1 MKILVADYYHHHILS
16 HKVDEIVLSILG
28 PNFKA
33 PSNRGTP
40 SSRGQENLSEMKWD
54 EKSDENSFDVEGG
67 GGGSGETKEGD
78 GSSVQSP
85 MEVSLSSA
93 VLVKNNQPSPLESTW
108 IIESKRGKVVPDI
121 LNFYFVLMLDDEMTI
136 ISSINLF
143 IHKTH
148 CKTTTTHPHTDENR
162 CHARGSDWKL
172 PSSAPQTYL
181 LTMPGVAVFASVVRS
196 RSSTRVD
203 TYQVETEVSGRH
215 CGNCYFGALEKL
227 DQVRPAWQLIDGISE
242 YILVR
247 ESERR
252 NVLL

>member
-1 MKILVADYYHHHILS
+1 LSISLASNILIPAHEKQKKEKFLYLTNMKILVADYYHHHILS

-54 EKSDENSFDVEGG
+54 ESDENSYDVDGG
-67 GGGSGETKEGD
+67 GG

-121 LNFYFVLMLDDEMTI
+121 LNFYFVFD
-136 ISSINLF
+136 
-143 IHKTH
+143 
-148 CKTTTTHPHTDENR
+148 
-162 CHARGSDWKL
+162 
-172 PSSAPQTYL
+172 
-181 LTMPGVAVFASVVRS
+181 V
-196 RSSTRVD
+196 
-203 TYQVETEVSGRH
+203 GR
-215 CGNCYFGALEKL
+215 
-227 DQVRPAWQLIDGISE
+227 
-242 YILVR
+242 
-247 ESERR
+247 
-252 NVLL
+252 